1 MTEVPTSHQYTSRLQ
16 AWLASS
22 NGWIFSVYAI
32 IASFST
38 YSAMYAFRRGYA
50 VATFEGLEYWGID
63 YKILLIT
70 TQVIGYCLS
79 KFIGIKIVSEMKSE
93 KRAVS
98 ILGFILFAGVALFFF
113 AIVPKPYNIIFLFLN
128 GLPLGMIWGLVFS
141 YLEGRRFTEVLGAG
155 LSVSFI
161 FSSGFIKTAGT
172 FIMNTYSVSEFWMPF
187 LLAAIFTIPLFIS
200 VYLLN
205 QLPPPTELDE
215 KLRTARKPMTYSE
228 RKALFIRFAPGLV
241 LLILVYVML
250 TVLRDFR
257 DNFAPEIWA
266 SLGYGGSTSIYT
278 ISEIPI
284 SLFVL
289 IVMGSLMVIKN
300 NFKAL
305 IISHII
311 IALGVIMIGVGT
323 YLFQLGIISPLIW
336 MVSVGAGTYMGYV
349 PFNSMF
355 FDRLIATFKY
365 VSNVG
370 FLIYLADSFGYLGS
384 VSILFY
390 KNFAQPN
397 LSWLDFFVNASYIV
411 AFFGTIL
418 MIFSMIYFSINYK
431 RKFQESK

>member
-1 MTEVPTSHQYTSRLQ
+1 
-16 AWLASS
+16 
-22 NGWIFSVYAI
+22 
-32 IASFST
+32 
-38 YSAMYAFRRGYA
+38 
-50 VATFEGLEYWGID
+50 
-63 YKILLIT
+63 
-70 TQVIGYCLS
+70 
-79 KFIGIKIVSEMKSE
+79 
-93 KRAVS
+93 
-98 ILGFILFAGVALFFF
+98 
-113 AIVPKPYNIIFLFLN
+113 
-128 GLPLGMIWGLVFS
+128 
-141 YLEGRRFTEVLGAG
+141 
-155 LSVSFI
+155 
-161 FSSGFIKTAGT
+161 
-172 FIMNTYSVSEFWMPF
+172 MNTYSVSEFWMPF